1 MRYIILE
8 RKKKREG
15 KKEREPN
22 PNIVVAV
29 VVNGCVT
36 AARFR
41 SKGRACS
48 LFHSQ
53 ISGTAIEHAS
63 YLHGTKSSPR
73 KVLTQTQNGASFLV
87 TARNRSFLPIRL
99 YVLPRKDCRQ

>member
-8 RKKKREG
+8 RKKKGGG

-29 VVNGCVT
+29 VNGCVT

-41 SKGRACS
+41 SRGRACS

-53 ISGTAIEHAS
+53 ISGTAIERAS